1 MGNAV
6 RFDYQHQQPVT
17 IISGAD
23 AFANLRGYCEQQ
35 QGAKLNILVLTSR
48 GHHQRGSL
56 QPLLEQLHPHPFTVI
71 DSIQPNPDIDALD
84 ALITEL
90 RPQGFNVVVGFGGG
104 SVIDAAKV
112 VACSLAG
119 ANSRPLHQR
128 FRANEATAVTRACS
142 LISVPTTAGTGA
154 EVTPFATVWDDAE
167 KRKYSLSG
175 VAVAPDAALLDAR
188 LTLSLPA
195 FETLYS
201 GLDALSHSME
211 SLWNTNRT
219 PISEAYSRQAFRLIV
234 QALPEV
240 LANPADT
247 HSRAMM
253 QQASLLAGLA
263 IASTRTAVA
272 HSMSYPLTSHYQVPH
287 GIACSYTL
295 PGVLQVLKQDADG
308 TFAELLQDLYEPA
321 MQLLA
326 QLPIMAEL
334 ENYVQWSQIEALLPE
349 MDVKQRSGN
358 FILPVNNTLIYKI
371 LEYSAVFYRN
381 TEGASLR

>member
-1 MGNAV
+1 MGDSV

-23 AFANLRGYCEQQ
+23 AFANLRGYCERK
-35 QGAKLNILVLTSR
+35 QGAELNILVLTSK

-56 QPLLEQLHPHPFTVI
+56 QPLLEQLHPHSVTVI
-71 DSIQPNPDIDALD
+71 DNIQPNPDIDALD
-84 ALITEL
+84 VLIAEL
-90 RPQGFNVVVGFGGG
+90 SPQGFNVVIGFGGG

-119 ANSRPLHQR
+119 DNNRPLHQR
-128 FRANEATAVTRACS
+128 FRANDATAVTRSCS

-175 VAVAPDAALLDAR
+175 AAVTPDAALLNAQ

-211 SLWNTNRT
+211 SLWNTNRS

-234 QALPEV
+234 QALPAV
-240 LANPADT
+240 LDNPANT
-247 HSRAMM
+247 HSRGMM

-263 IASTRTAVA
+263 IATTRTAVA

-308 TFAELLQDLYEPA
+308 EFAELLHDLYEPA

-334 ENYVQWSQIEALLPE
+334 ESYVQWSQIEDLLPE

-358 FILPVNNTLIYKI
+358 FVMPVDAALLQRILAETRSF
-371 LEYSAVFYRN
+371 YSER
-381 TEGASLR
+381 

>member
-1 MGNAV
+1 MGDSV
-6 RFDYQHQQPVT
+6 HFDYQHQQSVT

-23 AFANLRGYCEQQ
+23 AFANLRRYCEQR
-35 QGAKLNILVLTSR
+35 QGADLKILVLTTQ
-48 GHHQRGSL
+48 GHQQRGSL
-56 QPLLEQLHPHPFTVI
+56 QPLLEQVNPHPVTVV
-71 DSIQPNPDIDALD
+71 DNIQPNPDIDALD
-84 ALITEL
+84 TLIAALS
-90 RPQGFNVVVGFGGG
+90 PHGFNVVVGFGGG
-104 SVIDAAKV
+104 SVLDAAKII
-112 VACSLAG
+112 ACAIEGTSK
-119 ANSRPLHQR
+119 RPLHQR
-128 FRANEATAVTRACS
+128 FRANETASITRSCS
-142 LISVPTTAGTGA
+142 LISVPTTAGSGA
-154 EVTPFATVWDDAE
+154 EVTPFATVWDDAK
-167 KRKYSLSG
+167 KRKYSLTG
-175 VAVAPDAALLDAR
+175 AAVAPDAALLDAR

-234 QALPEV
+234 QALPDV

-263 IASTRTAVA
+263 IATTRTAVA
-272 HSMSYPLTSHYQVPH
+272 HSMSYPLTSHYHVPH

-295 PGVLQVLKQDADG
+295 PGVLQVLKQDSEG
-308 TFAELLQDLYEPA
+308 QLAELLHDLYEPA

-334 ENYVQWSQIEALLPE
+334 ENYVKWPQIEALLPE

-358 FILPVNNTLIYKI
+358 FVMPVDAAIMQRILAETH
-371 LEYSAVFYRN
+371 AFYNER
-381 TEGASLR
+381 